1 MTSTP
6 TARQASVLGAP
17 MSGADLVAVD
27 GFSDA
32 SIVVVRDPRTAVG
45 ALMAG
50 WESGSFAADP
60 QPAGW
65 WGDRWSFTLIDSWR
79 ELVGEPLAVVCAR
92 QWLTLQV
99 AAIRDAGPAAIYA
112 CFEELIGDPRKA
124 EARLTGA
131 LGTGVRVLVENSGD
145 PWARP
150 HDIGEV
156 LAGLEQSKCLWDEY
170 LSLIDDLDPG
180 AWGAGY
186 RGEMPP
192 PRKAPVAV
200 SRPSE
205 GTRFHSGFTPGVPEL
220 LARAGMS
227 LLVTTYKAGQAIVA
241 RTSDGT
247 TLDTHFTAVDRAMG
261 TAVAG
266 NRLAIGSA
274 DAVTVYCRHDGAMVA
289 ADPVPDAAWVPK
301 AVIFTG
307 DIAVH
312 DMGWDAAGDLW
323 LVNTRF
329 SCLSVLD
336 PYASF
341 DCRWRPEWITGLAGE
356 DRCHLNGMA
365 MRDGHPAYVT
375 ALATTNTLGGWRE
388 HRGTGGVIV
397 DITGPITAGSI
408 TGGEVVATG
417 LSMPHS
423 PRWHDGRLWF
433 CESGTGALAVLED
446 DGTVTEVTRLP
457 GFTRGLTF
465 IGPYA
470 IVGLSQVRESVF
482 TGLPV
487 TTSTGERNCGAW
499 LVDTRTGATVG
510 FLRFTGA
517 VTEIF
522 DVHAI
527 PDRWPHLA
535 DPGELTK
542 SCYALDPATLQH
554 LAPHGGNHQ

>member
-1 MTSTP
+1 MQP
-6 TARQASVLGAP
+6 N
-17 MSGADLVAVD
+17 
-27 GFSDA
+27 DA
-32 SIVVVRDPRTAVG
+32 A
-45 ALMAG
+45 
-50 WESGSFAADP
+50 
-60 QPAGW
+60 Q
-65 WGDRWSFTLIDSWR
+65 
-79 ELVGEPLAVVCAR
+79 
-92 QWLTLQV
+92 
-99 AAIRDAGPAAIYA
+99 AGPNMTL
-112 CFEELIGDPRKA
+112 ELQTSRQFPNFLA
-124 EARLTGA
+124 EQRIS
-131 LGTGVRVLVENSGD
+131 LG
-145 PWARP
+145 
-150 HDIGEV
+150 
-156 LAGLEQSKCLWDEY
+156 
-170 LSLIDDLDPG
+170 
-180 AWGAGY
+180 
-186 RGEMPP
+186 
-192 PRKAPVAV
+192 
-200 SRPSE
+200 
-205 GTRFHSGFTPGVPEL
+205 
-220 LARAGMS
+220 
-227 LLVTTYKAGQAIVA
+227 VTTYQAGKLFLLGLRPDGRLSVFERTLERCMGLCATADSLHVA
-241 RTSDGT
+241 
-247 TLDTHFTAVDRAMG
+247 TLYQIWRFQNV
-261 TAVAG
+261 
-266 NRLAIGSA
+266 LAPGA
-274 DAVTVYCRHDGAMVA
+274 LHHEHDALFSPRMS
-289 ADPVPDAAWVPK
+289 WV
-301 AVIFTG
+301 TG
-307 DIAVH
+307 DLDVH
-312 DMGWDAAGDLW
+312 DLALLPDGRPIFA
-323 LVNTRF
+323 NTLF
-329 SCLSVLD
+329 SCLATVSD
-336 PYASF
+336 TDSF
-341 DCRWRPEWITGLAGE
+341 VPLWKPRFISRLAAE

-397 DITGPITAGSI
+397 DITGPIAAGSI
-408 TGGEVVATG
+408 SGGEVVATG